1 MQTNFRKALLIV
13 AALLSQAA
21 LSRSVLHPNSLA
33 ALRVARGGGECEGGV
48 CEIKITPLSTS
59 SRNNKNSKKKVEK
72 SALVAKSKMR
82 KSEWSRF
89 IQRLLG
95 ETNDK
100 SLLQKYSHNLSH
112 ECHRLTNYLSLLLG
126 SKLRQL
132 KLLQSQ
138 TTKHLNSQ
146 ESRQDNDEDEEE
158 GTTISK
164 QTIKSTHSSLPKSS
178 SHSTTSRILGRN
190 RRGSSS
196 RSSSMLRIQRELHDF
211 QTNPPP
217 HCTVSVR
224 HGQINVWVITLTGVK
239 GTLFEGEK
247 HKVKQTNKIS
257 FVGGDFDFCC
267 HADFN

>member
-1 MQTNFRKALLIV
+1 
-13 AALLSQAA
+13 

-48 CEIKITPLSTS
+48 CEIKITPPSTPKS
-59 SRNNKNSKKKVEK
+59 SRDNKKSKKKVEK
-72 SALVAKSKMR
+72 SALVAKNNMR

-112 ECHRLTNYLSLLLG
+112 ECHRLTNYLSLLLN

-138 TTKHLNSQ
+138 MNKHFNSQ
-146 ESRQDNDEDEEE
+146 DSSEQDDDEDEEN
-158 GTTISK
+158 GTISK
-164 QTIKSTHSSLPKSS
+164 QTIKSTHSSLPKGS
-178 SHSTTSRILGRN
+178 SHSTSRITGRN

-224 HGQINVWVITLTGVK
+224 HGQVNVWVITLTGVE

-247 HKVKQTNKIS
+247 HKVKKQTNKQ
-257 FVGGDFDFCC
+257 
-267 HADFN
+267 